1 MVVVVSTQVIKDK
14 IGETLSPHISFDQWL
29 IVKTIP
35 TEKKKIIALLQKNKC
50 ETKKGRLIFF
60 VNRKQRNPSEFPG
73 LFIDHWL
80 LSLVFYKN
88 DHELFNWHRAL
99 NDYSNSPSKKVF
111 ILGMMK
117 PLYMR
122 WANQFYACF
131 KKEKCLGKETFKY
144 LPDTT
149 TNTELAQKLSKGCAL
164 AIYVGHGRSRGWSG
178 YRGFRFHHMEET
190 EQSHPVGVLFSFS
203 CSGLKA
209 DKKDSI
215 PFGLQWTTSGRAC
228 TSIAACES
236 LQIKPLEIIANAL
249 MESVSMRGCFR
260 VDQLLFSMNDKIKK
274 ISNPDVTLN
283 WQRFRLIGNP
293 FQRLKRT

>member
-29 IVKTIP
+29 VVKTIP
-35 TEKKKIIALLQKNKC
+35 TEKQKIISLLKKSKC
-50 ETKKGRLIFF
+50 EAKKGRLIFF

-88 DHELFNWHRAL
+88 DHELFNWHHAL
-99 NDYSNSPSKKVF
+99 NNYSKGPSKKVF
-111 ILGMMK
+111 VLGMMK
-117 PLYMR
+117 PFYMR
-122 WANQFYACF
+122 WANQFYSCF
-131 KKEKCLGKETFKY
+131 KKEKCFGKETSKC

-149 TNTELAQKLSKGCAL
+149 TNTELAQTLSKGCAL

-178 YRGFRFHHMEET
+178 YRGFRFCHMEET

-215 PFGLQWTTSGRAC
+215 PFGLQWITTGRAC
-228 TSIAACES
+228 TSIAASES
-236 LQIKPLEIIANAL
+236 LQIKPLEIIANVF
-249 MESVSMRGCFR
+249 MESISTSRLFR
-260 VDQLLFSMNDKIKK
+260 VDELLFKMNEKIKK
-274 ISNPDVTLN
+274 INDPQVAVN
-283 WQRFRLIGNP
+283 WQCFRLIGNP
-293 FQRLKRT
+293 FQRLKST